1 MGEDK
6 RREPR
11 VSVTTEVWIGIHGM
25 WVHTAEQVR
34 DLSVGGAFVV
44 PFDGLRPGGLLD
56 VKFKLPGDDRE
67 ILCSAIVRHT
77 GGGDGIGIQFLDLQ
91 PAEKSRIEAFV
102 GAHDPREGAAD
113 D

>member
-11 VSVTTEVWIGIHGM
+11 VSVTTDVWIGIHGM
-25 WVHTAEQVR
+25 WVHTAEQLR

-91 PAEKSRIEAFV
+91 PTEKSRIEAFV
-102 GAHDPREGAAD
+102 GTHDQPEGD
-113 D
+113 